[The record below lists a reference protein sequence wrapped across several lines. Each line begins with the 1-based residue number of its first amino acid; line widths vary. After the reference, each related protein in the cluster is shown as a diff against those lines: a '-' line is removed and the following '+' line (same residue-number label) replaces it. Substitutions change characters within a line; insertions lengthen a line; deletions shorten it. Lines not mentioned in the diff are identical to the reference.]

1 MPMFVILNKLYNLL
15 SLYLLFILGISII
28 QYRPISSNYIN
39 SARWSISIS
48 VSVSVDQMYLN

>member
-1 MPMFVILNKLYNLL
+1 MFVILNKLYNLL
-15 SLYLLFILGISII
+15 SLYLLFILGICII

-48 VSVSVDQMYLN
+48 ISVSVDQMYLN